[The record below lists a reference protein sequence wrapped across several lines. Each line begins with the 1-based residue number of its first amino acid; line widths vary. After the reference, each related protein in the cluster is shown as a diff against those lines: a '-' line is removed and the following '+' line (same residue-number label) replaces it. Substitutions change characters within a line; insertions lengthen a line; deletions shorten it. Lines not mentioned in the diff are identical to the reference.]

1 MRCSHP
7 CDSRV
12 TMRLE
17 FCVPAHVCNSHTC
30 NDEGRVVCTGTCT
43 VCNSHTCNDHLTCE
57 YFVGQYFRC
66 VSVNDVTYMCMYHGP
81 MQLSLE
87 DDLKEKM
94 ATIQELTS
102 AR

>member
-1 MRCSHP
+1 MYRHITHMH
-7 CDSRV
+7 V
-12 TMRLE
+12 TMRVA
-17 FCVPAHVCNSHTC
+17 FCVPAHICNSHTC
-30 NDEGRVVCTGTCT
+30 D
-43 VCNSHTCNDHLTCE
+43 DHLTCE
-57 YFVGQYFRC
+57 YFVGQYSTC
-66 VSVNDVTYMCMYHGP
+66 VSANDVTYMYMYHGP

>member
-1 MRCSHP
+1 MCCSHP

-17 FCVPAHVCNSHTC
+17 LCVPAHVCNSHTC
-30 NDEGRVVCTGTCT
+30 D
-43 VCNSHTCNDHLTCE
+43 DHLTCE
-57 YFVGQYFRC
+57 YFVGQYYSTC
-66 VSVNDVTYMCMYHGP
+66 VSANDVTYMYIYHGP